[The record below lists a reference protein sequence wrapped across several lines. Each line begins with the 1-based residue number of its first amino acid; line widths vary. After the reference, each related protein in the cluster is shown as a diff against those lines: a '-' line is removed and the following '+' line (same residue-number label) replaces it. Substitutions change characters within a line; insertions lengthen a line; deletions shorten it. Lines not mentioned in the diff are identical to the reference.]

1 MADPSALS
9 PQARI
14 ESLDAMTTEEL
25 DVLVVGGGVVG
36 AGVALDAV
44 TRGLS
49 TGLVE
54 QRDLASGT
62 SSRSSKLIHG
72 GLRYLEMLDFGLVRE
87 ALQERGLLLTRLA
100 PHLVRPVPFL
110 YPLTHKFW
118 ERPYVGAG
126 LALYDGMAMAGKY
139 DMGVP
144 KHRHLTRKSVA
155 RIAPD
160 FAPESIAGAIRYYDC
175 QVDDAR
181 LVMTVARTA
190 ASHGAKVATRV
201 KVTGFLREG
210 ERVVGVRARDLE
222 HGIDLE
228 IRARVVVNAAGVWTD
243 DIQEMVGGRGSLHV
257 QASKGIHL
265 VVPRDRIRS
274 EAGFIVRTEKSVLF
288 VIPWGRHWIIG
299 TTDTPWDLD
308 KAHPA
313 ASRADIDYILGHVN
327 AILREPLDHE
337 DVEGVYAGL
346 RPLLSGESEPT
357 SKISREH
364 TVVTPVPGLV
374 MIAGGK
380 LTTYR
385 VMAVDAVDAAGHSL
399 KADGYDDPGLDHRP
413 GPAGR
418 CRGFEARS
426 NQRVA
431 LARRA
436 GLHVARIDHLLGRYG
451 SRIDDLLALID
462 ARPDLATP
470 LEAADDH
477 LEAEIVYAVTHE
489 GARHL
494 DDVLTRR
501 TRISI
506 ETFDRGVRAALARRR
521 ADGRGARLGRR
532 PPGRRGRPLPAPR
545 RGRASVAARADRP
558 GGRRGPGEGAR
569 HRLSGGH
576 LRDSSAFA
584 SFETPVRPQTNRGSV
599 RRRVGQ
605 LHQLDHRRLR
615 NLVGQEPAE
624 REVAARVVHR
634 RQRVGVRRRAM
645 ADHDRHRPVGVGHR
659 GADVDRRTAVAGGVV
674 GHVLVP
680 DAEAPE
686 ARDRRRVR
694 DDQRLVV
701 GQVVAAERVA
711 RVAGRPAEV
720 AVGDLVRRAHRV
732 GGVGDLVALGLLLLG
747 AHADG
752 QRDDHEHRLEPG
764 REARSSAAVS
774 SSPCRIGSGSSSASM
789 CQVTGR
795 PVTGVESGSRG

>member
-1 MADPSALS
+1 VTGRVADPSALS
-9 PQARI
+9 PDSRI
-14 ESLDAMTTEEL
+14 RAIEAMAGGPGEHEL

-36 AGVALDAV
+36 TGVALDAV

-72 GLRYLEMLDFGLVRE
+72 GLRYLEMLDFGLVKE

-110 YPLTHKFW
+110 YPLTHKVW

-126 LALYDGMAMAGKY
+126 LALYDAMAMAGKY

-181 LVMTVARTA
+181 LVVTIARTA
-190 ASHGAKVATRV
+190 AAHGAHVATRV

-222 HGIDLE
+222 NGTDLE

-243 DIQEMVGGRGSLHV
+243 EIQEMVGGRGSLHV

-313 ASRADIDYILGHVN
+313 ASRTDIDYILDHVN

-337 DVEGVYAGL
+337 DVVGVYAGL

-357 SKISREH
+357 SRISREH

-385 VMAVDAVDAAGHSL
+385 VMAKDAVDAAGHSL
-399 KADGYDDPGLDHRP
+399 RTTGTTLGSEMGESITDRVPLVGAD
-413 GPAGR
+413 
-418 CRGFEARS
+418 GFEARS
-426 NQRVA
+426 NQRVQ

-436 GLHVARIDHLLGRYG
+436 GLHVARLDHLLGRYG
-451 SRIDDLLALID
+451 ARVDDLLALVA
-462 ARPDLATP
+462 ARPELAEP
-470 LEAADDH
+470 LEGADDH
-477 LEAEIVYAVTHE
+477 LAAEIVYAVTHE
-489 GARHL
+489 AARHL

-506 ETFDRGVRAALARRR
+506 ETFDRGIAAATPV
-521 ADGRGARLGRR
+521 ARLMGVEL
-532 PPGRRGRPLPAPR
+532 GWDE
-545 RGRASVAARADRP
+545 ARIED
-558 GGRRGPGEGAR
+558 EVD
-569 HRLSGGH
+569 HYL
-576 LRDSSAFA
+576 
-584 SFETPVRPQTNRGSV
+584 
-599 RRRVGQ
+599 RRV
-605 LHQLDHRRLR
+605 
-615 NLVGQEPAE
+615 EAE
-624 REVAARVVHR
+624 RQSQLAVTDQEADEARVS
-634 RQRVGVRRRAM
+634 
-645 ADHDRHRPVGVGHR
+645 
-659 GADVDRRTAVAGGVV
+659 
-674 GHVLVP
+674 
-680 DAEAPE
+680 APE
-686 ARDRRRVR
+686 IV
-694 DDQRLVV
+694 
-701 GQVVAAERVA
+701 
-711 RVAGRPAEV
+711 
-720 AVGDLVRRAHRV
+720 
-732 GGVGDLVALGLLLLG
+732 
-747 AHADG
+747 
-752 QRDDHEHRLEPG
+752 
-764 REARSSAAVS
+764 
-774 SSPCRIGSGSSSASM
+774 
-789 CQVTGR
+789 
-795 PVTGVESGSRG
+795 

>member
-1 MADPSALS
+1 
-9 PQARI
+9 
-14 ESLDAMTTEEL
+14 
-25 DVLVVGGGVVG
+25 
-36 AGVALDAV
+36 
-44 TRGLS
+44 
-49 TGLVE
+49 
-54 QRDLASGT
+54 
-62 SSRSSKLIHG
+62 
-72 GLRYLEMLDFGLVRE
+72 MLDFGLVKE

-110 YPLTHKFW
+110 YPLTHRVW
-118 ERPYVGAG
+118 ERPYVGSG
-126 LALYDGMAMAGKY
+126 LALYDGMAMLSKY

-144 KHRHLTRKSVA
+144 RHKHLSRRGVA

-181 LVMTVARTA
+181 LVLTIARTA
-190 ASHGAKVATRV
+190 AGHGAHVATRV

-222 HGIDLE
+222 NGTDLE

-243 DIQEMVGGRGSLHV
+243 DLQEMVGGRGSLHV

-313 ASRADIDYILGHVN
+313 ASRADIDYILKHVN

-399 KADGYDDPGLDHRP
+399 KATGTAIRDSITDRVPLVGADGY
-413 GPAGR
+413 
-418 CRGFEARS
+418 ETRS

-451 SRIDDLLALID
+451 SRVDDLLALID
-462 ARPDLATP
+462 ARPDLA
-470 LEAADDH
+470 
-477 LEAEIVYAVTHE
+477 
-489 GARHL
+489 
-494 DDVLTRR
+494 
-501 TRISI
+501 
-506 ETFDRGVRAALARRR
+506 RAARGRRR
-521 ADGRGARLGRR
+521 PPRGRDRLRRHPRGRPSPRRRPHAPYPDLDRDLRPRRPRGDRRRPADGRRARLGRGT
-532 PPGRRGRPLPAPR
+532 PGRRGRPLPAPG
-545 RGRASVAARADRP
+545 RGRAPVAARADRP
-558 GGRRGPGEGAR
+558 GGRRGPGQGAR
-569 HRLSGGH
+569 HRLAAGPTRFVCVREPRKTSQTADESTEVGA
-576 LRDSSAFA
+576 SA
-584 SFETPVRPQTNRGSV
+584 SFT
-599 RRRVGQ
+599 
-605 LHQLDHRRLR
+605 
-615 NLVGQEPAE
+615 
-624 REVAARVVHR
+624 
-634 RQRVGVRRRAM
+634 
-645 ADHDRHRPVGVGHR
+645 
-659 GADVDRRTAVAGGVV
+659 
-674 GHVLVP
+674 
-680 DAEAPE
+680 
-686 ARDRRRVR
+686 
-694 DDQRLVV
+694 
-701 GQVVAAERVA
+701 
-711 RVAGRPAEV
+711 
-720 AVGDLVRRAHRV
+720 
-732 GGVGDLVALGLLLLG
+732 
-747 AHADG
+747 
-752 QRDDHEHRLEPG
+752 
-764 REARSSAAVS
+764 SSTTG
-774 SSPCRIGSGSSSASM
+774 GSGTWS
-789 CQVTGR
+789 GR
-795 PVTGVESGSRG
+795 NQRNARLPRG